1 MRDPKEFRERFQ
13 RWKNGENYWEQRGIN
28 MNTQQS
34 QDQQADLLTPEQL
47 TAIETALEYYTSGK
61 DSVDYVPPEKNEPTV
76 VGRKY
81 ISDIKKQNPV
91 YYDIMKRVGQ
101 ENYQDWGFPSAYEAT
116 AHALK
121 DTDYDYKGY
130 YDKYPESGANS
141 QTHWND
147 EYKGVLHPTFS
158 DESIYHNVQNDTYNP
173 YGLRGGIW
181 IGDRFIAQPYQNP
194 FSYFNRGKDKGIHIN
209 PKNRGKFNALKKRT
223 GKTTEQL
230 THSKNPLTRK
240 RAIFAKMAKRGWKP
254 LKKSK

>member
-1 MRDPKEFRERFQ
+1 MILYDAYDNDFVTLPSKKGFNEGLEEYLYMDREAITTNLDARNELLGRKASWDLNITDKIIDRVSDNAIFEAVEKANGYGRRYIRFLRENNKLTPKKAKQFREAMKHVGAIVAPMGVVGLGARISSDQ
-13 RWKNGENYWEQRGIN
+13 KNTYNR
-28 MNTQQS
+28 
-34 QDQQADLLTPEQL
+34 
-47 TAIETALEYYTSGK
+47 GK
-61 DSVDYVPPEKNEPTV
+61 DKNEPTV

-181 IGDRFIAQPYQNP
+181 IGDRFIA
-194 FSYFNRGKDKGIHIN
+194 
-209 PKNRGKFNALKKRT
+209 
-223 GKTTEQL
+223 
-230 THSKNPLTRK
+230 
-240 RAIFAKMAKRGWKP
+240 
-254 LKKSK
+254 